1 MNIAVTGATG
11 FIGRYILRQIN
22 QPTHSLKAWKRKESR
37 LDGVED
43 IPVQWISGGL
53 DDTDSMQALVK
64 DCDAVVH
71 AAHWKPGHLF
81 QGGEGN
87 VGKFA
92 EMNILGTLNLVR
104 AAMDAGVQ
112 RFVFLST
119 CAVYDRILTDRP
131 LDESHPLWPRSHYGA
146 TKAAIEKFTHSYARN
161 EGFNI
166 CSLRPCGVYG
176 QAHPAEFSKFFEL
189 VKQVSEGGTVNVS
202 KGGKEVHAADVATAI
217 DILLQADHVAGEA
230 FNCYD
235 RYISEYEVAHL
246 ARELSASDAI
256 IHGEP
261 KQPVHQIATEKIEA
275 LGMQFGG
282 RPLLKRTIEQLIES
296 AETAGKR

>member
-1 MNIAVTGATG
+1 MNIAVTGGTG
-11 FIGRYILRQIN
+11 FIGRYILRQLN
-22 QPTHSLKAWKRKESR
+22 QQGHSLKAWKRKASIQ
-37 LDGVED
+37 DGLED
-43 IPVQWISGGL
+43 IPVQWITGGL
-53 DDTDSMQALVK
+53 DDADSSKALVK

-71 AAHWKPGHLF
+71 AAHWKPGRLF

-87 VGKFA
+87 IAKFA

-119 CAVYDRILTDRP
+119 CAVYDRILADRP

-176 QAHPAEFSKFFEL
+176 QAHPVEYSKYFEL
-189 VKQVSEGGTVNVS
+189 VEQVARGATVQVS
-202 KGGKEVHAADVATAI
+202 KGGKEVHAADVAKAI
-217 DILLQADHVAGEA
+217 EILLRADHVAGEA

-246 ARELSASDAI
+246 AREISGSNAI
-256 IHGEP
+256 IEGQP
-261 KQPVHQIATEKIEA
+261 KQPAHQIATEKIEN
-275 LGMQFGG
+275 LGMRFGG
-282 RPLLKRTIEQLIES
+282 RPLLERTIQQLVDTMPSI
-296 AETAGKR
+296 RD